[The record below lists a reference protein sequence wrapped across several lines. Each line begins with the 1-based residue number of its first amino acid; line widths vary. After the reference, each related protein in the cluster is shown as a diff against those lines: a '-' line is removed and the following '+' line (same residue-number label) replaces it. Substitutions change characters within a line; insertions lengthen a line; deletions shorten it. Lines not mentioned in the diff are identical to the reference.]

1 MIVLFG
7 TGQTKLLTIMKKS
20 IAIII
25 CSLGLLSVSAP
36 RAAAQKVR
44 RPVAGEIESYID
56 RYAPGREQTNRN
68 GWAHYYI
75 PPGMAD
81 TLTVKMS
88 CVYSGM
94 ATNAPHTHNEDESFY
109 IIRGPVA
116 IHINGQER
124 TLQTGDF
131 YYTPSGSSHRI
142 ARATEADTVKY
153 LVLKRETTA
162 PLAKPFKV
170 CLPGYTIDDCC
181 TLASRDPEWAGS
193 GNARITLL
201 DPAFGDGFGVV
212 AERVASKRK
221 TLRGKADGSQ
231 RAIYIISGRAEV
243 TLDGQSAAIRA
254 DNTFYSPRGSGYTL
268 RKFGDEPLVMLTIT
282 TP

>member
-1 MIVLFG
+1 MRKDIIIFLCNLGVVLFC
-7 TGQTKLLTIMKKS
+7 
-20 IAIII
+20 AF
-25 CSLGLLSVSAP
+25 SAV
-36 RAAAQKVR
+36 AQEVR
-44 RPVAGEIESYID
+44 KPVPGDIETYID

-88 CVYSGM
+88 CVSSGV
-94 ATNAPHTHNEDESFY
+94 ATHTPHTHNEDEAFY

-142 ARATEADTVKY
+142 ARATEDTVKY

-162 PLAKPFKV
+162 PLSKPFKV
-170 CLPGYTIDDCC
+170 CRPGYTIEDCC
-181 TLASRDPEWAGS
+181 ALASQDPEWTGG

-212 AERVASKRK
+212 AERVVSKRK
-221 TLRGKADGSQ
+221 TFRGRANGDQ
-231 RAIYIISGRAEV
+231 RAIYIISGRADV
-243 TLDGQSAAIRA
+243 TLDGKRAIIAA
-254 DNTFYSPRGSGYTL
+254 DNTFYCPRGSGYTL
-268 RKFGDEPLVMLTIT
+268 RKSGNEPLVLLTIT